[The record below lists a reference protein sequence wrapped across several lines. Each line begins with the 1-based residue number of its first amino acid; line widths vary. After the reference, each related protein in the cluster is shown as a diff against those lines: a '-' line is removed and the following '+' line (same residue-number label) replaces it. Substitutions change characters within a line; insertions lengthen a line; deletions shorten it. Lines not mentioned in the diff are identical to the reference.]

1 VPHTTARAALAL
13 SLLLF
18 FVNLPS
24 AQDLSPRQKE
34 VWQLEET
41 YWKDLQSTNFTHYM
55 TLWHEDFLGWPS
67 YTPHPVNKDG
77 IADSLSTSMSGVLS
91 YEFLEKAVRV
101 TGDVAITH
109 YAVKFT
115 RTIPDGQT
123 ESRVSRIT
131 HTWLKTKNTWQI
143 IGGMS
148 SLVSSSVQ
156 PSPPT
161 AAPPSPPA
169 SPASPPASRPQ

>member
-1 VPHTTARAALAL
+1 MPHTTARAALL
-13 SLLLF
+13 FSLLLCL
-18 FVNLPS
+18 VNLS
-24 AQDLSPRQKE
+24 TAQDLSPRQKE
-34 VWQLEET
+34 VWQMEET
-41 YWKDLQSTNFTHYM
+41 YWKDLQTTNFTHYM

-67 YTPHPVNKDG
+67 FSPHPVNKDG
-77 IADSLSTSMSGVLS
+77 IADSLPTSMSGVLS

-101 TGDVAITH
+101 TGEVGITQ

-115 RTIPDGQT
+115 RTIPGGQI

-169 SPASPPASRPQ
+169 VPAPPPVSRP

>member
-1 VPHTTARAALAL
+1 MTHTILRASLAL
-13 SLLLF
+13 SLLFF
-18 FVNLPS
+18 FVGSSS

-34 VWQLEET
+34 VWQMEET
-41 YWKDLQSTNFTHYM
+41 YWKDLQTANFTHYM

-67 YTPHPVNKDG
+67 FSPHPVGKDG
-77 IADSLSTSMSGVLS
+77 IADSLPASMSGVLS

-101 TGDVAITH
+101 TGDIGIVQ
-109 YAVKFT
+109 YAVKFSRST
-115 RTIPDGQT
+115 SLSQT

-156 PSPPT
+156 PSPPA

-169 SPASPPASRPQ
+169 SPALPPASRP

>member
-1 VPHTTARAALAL
+1 MPHTTARAAT
-13 SLLLF
+13 LF
-18 FVNLPS
+18 FVLLFTANLSS
-24 AQDLSPRQKE
+24 AQDLSPRQIE
-34 VWQLEET
+34 VWQMEET
-41 YWKDLQSTNFTHYM
+41 YWKDLQTANFTHYM

-67 YTPHPVNKDG
+67 FSPHPVGKDG
-77 IADSLSTSMSGVLS
+77 IADSLPASMSGLLS

-101 TGDVAITH
+101 TGDIGIVQ
-109 YAVKFT
+109 YAVKLSRST
-115 RTIPDGQT
+115 SVGQT

-156 PSPPT
+156 PSPPA

-169 SPASPPASRPQ
+169 SPAPPPASRP